1 MENIG
6 GYFVGALVAWFS
18 FLLSVILIDAWLG
31 GFISEKIKRWLND
44 LQSND

>member
-6 GYFVGALVAWFS
+6 SYFTGAMAAWFC
-18 FLLSVILIDAWLG
+18 FLVSVLAIDAWLG
-31 GFISEKIKRWLND
+31 GFISEKIKRWLSD